1 MSQAKKW
8 PVFPPHHRL
17 LLPPPPPPPSAAA
30 AVGIPG
36 RACAR
41 IFILRELRRLYNL
54 PVVRR
59 YEVAYARIAITT
71 RLALGH
77 RLGDCLAGL
86 ALGRRGGGRRIKKK
100 EGTRRQVRNTAEQLR
115 HGNRCP
121 AATAAAAAVAASQRH
136 CFRPPAKR
144 NWAKRP
150 YDDGRN
156 IDDDDDY
163 GACNLFNVANT
174 DSTLIIVI
182 ST

>member
-8 PVFPPHHRL
+8 PVFPPHHRPGWL
-17 LLPPPPPPPSAAA
+17 PPPSAA
-30 AVGIPG
+30 VDIPG

-86 ALGRRGGGRRIKKK
+86 AVGDKKK
-100 EGTRRQVRNTAEQLR
+100 EKKREGRSGTLR
-115 HGNRCP
+115 SNCVTEIDAP
-121 AATAAAAAVAASQRH
+121 SRH
-136 CFRPPAKR
+136 CFDHQP
-144 NWAKRP
+144 NGIGLN
-150 YDDGRN
+150 GRMMMDVTSWM
-156 IDDDDDY
+156 ITERREHVTH
-163 GACNLFNVANT
+163 LT
-174 DSTLIIVI
+174 SQH
-182 ST
+182 